1 MVEKAR
7 GATEHQNITNLKR
20 TSLWVE
26 REKVSP
32 TTMFDRQQ
40 TAERWIFLSRKN
52 RVFSDKK
59 S

>member
-40 TAERWIFLSRKN
+40 N